1 MNVRDKKQHAFSAD
15 VGHYL
20 CEEVGTTTGGRFENL
35 GHPTFQ
41 EMYAKVAVVLRQQ
54 RWFSSIKIRL
64 CPGHII
70 TNYLSLPTIYGPQ
83 DRYISIIVPPN
94 ACSQYRSLQ
103 KSGFWLPKH
112 GIIWWPSETSRV
124 LPKTKYNLV
133 VANPV
138 DFTEDHFV
146 SGLKIYE
153 IYVFYHHSLLGK
165 GNAVFFTFYRAFFW
179 CSSGAHY
186 YSDCAVHKL

>member
-41 EMYAKVAVVLRQQ
+41 EMYAKVAVILRQQ

-83 DRYISIIVPPN
+83 DRYISIYN
-94 ACSQYRSLQ
+94 SATQCLQ
-103 KSGFWLPKH
+103 PVSKFTKIRFL
-112 GIIWWPSETSRV
+112 V
-124 LPKTKYNLV
+124 AKTWHNLV
-133 VANPV
+133 
-138 DFTEDHFV
+138 T
-146 SGLKIYE
+146 K
-153 IYVFYHHSLLGK
+153 
-165 GNAVFFTFYRAFFW
+165 
-179 CSSGAHY
+179 
-186 YSDCAVHKL
+186 